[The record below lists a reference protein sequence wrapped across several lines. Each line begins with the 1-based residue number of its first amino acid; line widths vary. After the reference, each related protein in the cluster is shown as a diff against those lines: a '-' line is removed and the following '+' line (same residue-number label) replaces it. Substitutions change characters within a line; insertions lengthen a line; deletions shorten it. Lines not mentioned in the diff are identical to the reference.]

1 MSHPATGDVRL
12 TAIVHGSVQ
21 GVGYRFF
28 VQRRA
33 AALGLRGYV
42 RNRPD
47 GSVEV
52 VAEGRRGELEQLL
65 AALER
70 GPYGADVGGVEAAWS
85 VAQGTFSGFL
95 IRH

>member
-1 MSHPATGDVRL
+1 
-12 TAIVHGSVQ
+12 
-21 GVGYRFF
+21 
-28 VQRRA
+28 
-33 AALGLRGYV
+33 
-42 RNRPD
+42 
-47 GSVEV
+47 V

-85 VAQGTFSGFL
+85 AAQGTFSGFL